1 MFLQKSLRAQI
12 LALLGGSLALILVTA
27 LACFSFL
34 SSGIQSYRSL
44 LDGPLESTRLID
56 AANVEFKIQVQEW
69 KNVLLRGQD
78 RANLQRYWSQFEAQE
93 RKVQDILGQLTL
105 VAAADPALKTQVER
119 LRSEHQALGG
129 NYRKGRD
136 AFVAAGANAQAGD
149 AAVKGIDR
157 AASEQMTA
165 LVEQLRQ
172 NSLSQAEQI
181 NASAARTIVSGTVV
195 MLAAALVIAIFS
207 LWLVNRNL
215 IIPIRH
221 LIGHVD
227 QLSQGRFGQRVEST
241 RQDELGLLAR
251 AANTLRDFLAS
262 TSERLH
268 QSTQNLDS
276 ASNELNA
283 IASRMTEGV
292 SEQFERTDQVA
303 TAMHEMSA
311 TAQEVARHAADAAH
325 AANDADDSARQGSTV
340 MQSTIAT
347 ITDIRGEIANTA
359 EVIRRLESDSGR
371 IGKVLEVIRGIAE
384 QTNLLALNAAIEA
397 ARAGEQGR
405 GFAVV
410 ADEVRHLAQ
419 RTAESTAEINQII
432 DTVQSGALNA
442 VRAIESGQQRSEQGV
457 TQVTAAGAMLQRIT
471 EAVEAIRDMN
481 QQIAT
486 AAEEQTS
493 VAEDI
498 SRNLTELTAI
508 ASANQDNVE
517 RTQMA
522 SRNLHDMSGQLGEVT
537 RRLGS

>member
-12 LALLGGSLALILVTA
+12 LALLGGSLVLILITA

-34 SSGIQSYRSL
+34 SSGIQSYRGL
-44 LDGPLESTRLID
+44 LDGPLESSRLID

-78 RANLQRYWSQFEAQE
+78 SANLQRYWSQFEAQE

-136 AFVAAGANAQAGD
+136 AFVAAGADARAGD
-149 AAVKGIDR
+149 EAVKGIDR

-181 NASAARTIVSGTVV
+181 NASAARTILSGTVV
-195 MLAAALVIAIFS
+195 MLAAALVIAVFS

-221 LIGHVD
+221 LIDHVD

-262 TSERLH
+262 ASERLH
-268 QSTQNLDS
+268 HSTQNLDS
-276 ASNELNA
+276 ASSELNA

-457 TQVTAAGAMLQRIT
+457 TQVTEAGAMLQRIT